1 MRFTMNNI
9 SIYRLFKILVKN
21 IVTIILVAVLCG
33 VSAFVYFNYLAEKK
47 YAATGSVMVTNG
59 AILQG
64 DASSGPVKGSDISA
78 SIYLLPTVK
87 DILSSNDIYKMLA
100 DELGGKYSY
109 WELKSFA
116 KISSRDENSLFIDVR
131 FETTD
136 KSEAM
141 LITNTFL
148 KLVPEYITE
157 FIPNSS
163 STRVTLADGAAKT
176 YPSTLSYTVL
186 AALAGATLCYAIVF
200 LFSLNNATIETE
212 EDLLSSYNLT
222 VLGNV
227 PDFNKSQSKKY
238 AKYTYKKG

>member
-1 MRFTMNNI
+1 MNNI
-9 SIYRLFKILVKN
+9 SIYRLFKIFVKN

-33 VSAFVYFNYLAEKK
+33 ASAFVYFNYLVEEK

-64 DASSGPVKGSDISA
+64 GESSGPVKGSDISA

-109 WELKSFA
+109 AALKSFSR
-116 KISSRDENSLFIDVR
+116 ISSRDENSLFIDVR
-131 FETTD
+131 FETNS
-136 KSEAM
+136 KAESV

-163 STRVTLADGAAKT
+163 STRVTMADGAAKT
-176 YPSTLSYTVL
+176 YPNTMSYTVL
-186 AALAGATLCYAIVF
+186 AALAGAALCYAVIF
-200 LFSLNNATIETE
+200 LISLNNATIENE
-212 EDLLSSYNLT
+212 EDLLSCYNLT
-222 VLGNV
+222 ILGNV
-227 PDFNKSQSKKY
+227 PDFTKAQSKKY